1 MEIKVHGK
9 HNHVAESLELFAQ
22 EKFGRLPKYLPSITN
37 IDVELY
43 EEGKH
48 KDSDHHCEVAV
59 VADGPTFRAKTS
71 ASDHKACIDKAIDRL
86 KVQLTEHH
94 RKNLGKPA
102 HARHAKEAFPV
113 APLEDL
119 ELDLTLEAE
128 ENEQV

>member
-1 MEIKVHGK
+1 MEINVHGK
-9 HNHVAESLELFAQ
+9 HNHVPDSLEEFAQ

-71 ASDHKACIDKAIDRL
+71 ASDHKACIDIAIDRL

-102 HARHAKEAFPV
+102 HARPAKEAIAAV
-113 APLEDL
+113 PLEEL
-119 ELDLTLEAE
+119 ELDLPPGAGES
-128 ENEQV
+128 EQV